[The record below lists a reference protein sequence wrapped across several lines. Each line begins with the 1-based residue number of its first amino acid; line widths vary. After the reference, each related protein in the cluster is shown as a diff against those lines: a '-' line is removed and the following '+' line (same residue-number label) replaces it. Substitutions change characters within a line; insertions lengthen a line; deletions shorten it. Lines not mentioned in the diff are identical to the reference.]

1 MTNMW
6 NEVRTE
12 YFASKNNAKGI
23 FNSLIE
29 ESSLQIIHCL
39 TNIHCI
45 VSAISYSM

>member
-23 FNSLIE
+23 LNSLIE
-29 ESSLQIIHCL
+29 ESSLQ
-39 TNIHCI
+39 
-45 VSAISYSM
+45 VSSLQTFIALFQL